1 MSAVPDGHDPREFA
15 LQLAVV
21 AERLDERSTRAVERV
36 EAVAAAFVAEVERMR
51 EATVN
56 ELSRAAAAQQ
66 ASERARLRMSRIVSR
81 SLAAAAL
88 FATAATIFTVGSAR
102 RELASI
108 CRDRALLDAINNAD
122 VTSCDGRLCARIDGQ
137 TLDGDADGY
146 RRIALRKTP

>member
-36 EAVAAAFVAEVERMR
+36 EAVATSFVAEVARVR
-51 EATVN
+51 EATVD
-56 ELSRAAAAQQ
+56 ELTRAAAAQQ
-66 ASERARLRMSRIVSR
+66 ASERARLRVSRIVS
-81 SLAAAAL
+81 LGLVAAAL
-88 FATAATIFTVGSAR
+88 LATAAAIVTLGSAR

-108 CRDRALLDAINNAD
+108 SRDQALLDAINSAD

-137 TLDGDADGY
+137 PLDGDADGY
-146 RRIALRKTP
+146 WRIALRKTP